1 MKKIISTLLIIIL
14 TFSPVIALSACR
26 PIITIDDDTTAVHVL
41 EAINNALGVQSPC
54 RGLYQM
60 GVPQDSSRHMSTR
73 LATLVYQGDQNG
85 VHELSILADYAVFLS
100 CDHSLY
106 EVHAMRVYSIADREQ
121 IVKLLDRRLTLI
133 RQREIYLFQPDSYE
147 NRVADAMV
155 YTRGNWIFLLATGNN
170 EAAIDVIRELT

>member
-1 MKKIISTLLIIIL
+1 MKKNISTFLIIII
-14 TFSPVIALSACR
+14 TFSSVIALSACR
-26 PIITIDDDTTAVHVL
+26 PMITIDDDTTAVHVL
-41 EAINNALGVQSPC
+41 ESINSALGIQSPC

-60 GVPQDSSRHMSTR
+60 GASQDSSRHMSNR

-106 EVHAMRVYSIADREQ
+106 EVHAMRVYSVADREQ
-121 IVKLLDRRLTLI
+121 IVKLLNRRLTLI

-147 NRVADAMV
+147 SRVADAMI
-155 YTRGNWIFLLATGNN
+155 YTRGDWIFLLATGNN
-170 EAAIDVIRELT
+170 DVAVDVIRELT